1 MTTNDYDKRARRDK
15 WLAAAITFL
24 IVFVLFIVLFYGGVS
39 FDKALLGAASQP
51 EIGQEEELFLDPELI
66 TDAGED
72 LSRFE
77 DQPAPVQQGV
87 EEAGDAPEPPA
98 EAQTS
103 IATTKPSNTQMK
115 RSDNPA
121 PNPVK
126 TDNTREKA
134 EKDALAANMRKGFNQ
149 GGAAAGAGGE
159 GYGVS
164 GNAPGRRFLGCPHP
178 NVSLKN
184 RTVVK
189 VDVTVDAAGK
199 VLTAKAR
206 SGGDAAIRRACEA
219 AARSARWSEKKGAA
233 DTPGTITFTI
243 TPN

>member
-1 MTTNDYDKRARRDK
+1 MAKKETTDRARRDE
-15 WLAAAITFL
+15 WLAAAITFVV
-24 IVFVLFIVLFYGGVS
+24 VFCLFIVLFYGGVT
-39 FDKALLGAASQP
+39 FDKALLAAASQP
-51 EIGQEEELFLDPELI
+51 ETGQEDELFLDPELI

-77 DQPAPVQQGV
+77 DEPAPVRQGV

-98 EAQTS
+98 EAQTG
-103 IATTKPSNTQMK
+103 IATTKPSDTRMK

-134 EKDALAANMRKGFNQ
+134 EKDALAANMRKGFSK

-159 GYGVS
+159 GAGVS
-164 GNAPGRRFLGCPHP
+164 GNAPGRRFISCPQP
-178 NVSLKN
+178 DVALKN

-189 VDVTVDAAGK
+189 VDVTVDASGK

-206 SGGDAAIRRACEA
+206 SGGDAYIRRACET
-219 AARSARWSEKKGAA
+219 AARGARWSEKKGAA

-243 TPN
+243 TPR